1 MAIAPTSSFT
11 FSIPHSE
18 RTDHSISLS
27 EFHTLIAIDANTYQD
42 HRDNVRHMEANL
54 TSLKADVAGLK
65 ATVDG
70 LIGEVSTQGTSV
82 SDLSDKVSAQGA
94 TLDATFKLTQNS
106 AATTEKVRELV
117 NESISAMSILLF
129 MYCVN
134 MAVNKKKAQTSR
146 KRRLPVTDADE
157 VAKHASMLQGPAKTR
172 LLNATSVPL
181 PKRQFG
187 PAKQRKESM
196 LKSTAAH
203 NCKYWVENAP
213 TFRIPGVNINQLSE
227 RSKPSKA
234 DKAHSAQIMEE
245 MEDWEPNAFS
255 AKYTDEDGNL
265 LAAYFSNR
273 VITPNKPLPELRR
286 NMVAPYTI

>member
-1 MAIAPTSSFT
+1 
-11 FSIPHSE
+11 
-18 RTDHSISLS
+18 
-27 EFHTLIAIDANTYQD
+27 
-42 HRDNVRHMEANL
+42 
-54 TSLKADVAGLK
+54 
-65 ATVDG
+65 
-70 LIGEVSTQGTSV
+70 
-82 SDLSDKVSAQGA
+82 
-94 TLDATFKLTQNS
+94 
-106 AATTEKVRELV
+106 
-117 NESISAMSILLF
+117 
-129 MYCVN
+129 
-134 MAVNKKKAQTSR
+134 
-146 KRRLPVTDADE
+146 
-157 VAKHASMLQGPAKTR
+157 MLQGPAKTR

-273 VITPNKPLPELRR
+273 VITPNKPR
-286 NMVAPYTI
+286 NTFYIGSPRAPSQHGCSLYDLKRAKNNDSVKLAFDGIPVSVSCDLKSHTHNSHSPIL